1 MSLRTA
7 GTGAGTNALC
17 HVGYTFL
24 CDGEIGMMRKQVE
37 KLDKNHLEIVHLDT
51 WKYTA
56 LFTKSPE
63 STCLNTNWV
72 ALHDMPEKQT
82 HLPGEHEF
90 LSKE

>member
-7 GTGAGTNALC
+7 ETGAGTSVLR

-51 WKYTA
+51 WENTA
-56 LFTKSPE
+56 LFTNHPKAR
-63 STCLNTNWV
+63 V
-72 ALHDMPEKQT
+72 
-82 HLPGEHEF
+82 
-90 LSKE
+90 